1 MIAKTTRKKITIE
14 TVNEELLNSLK
25 EIIET
30 QNKRAIGYT
39 IQFEIGEQFTEFKNF
54 QCLLKEN

>member
-14 TVNEELLNSLK
+14 TVKEELLNSLK

-30 QNKRAIGYT
+30 QNKRANSLQISKIFSVY
-39 IQFEIGEQFTEFKNF
+39 
-54 QCLLKEN
+54 

>member
-14 TVNEELLNSLK
+14 TVKEELLNSLK

-30 QNKRAIGYT
+30 QNKRANSLQSSKIFSVY
-39 IQFEIGEQFTEFKNF
+39 
-54 QCLLKEN
+54 